1 MKKLFSALLPL
12 VFALAILSACNPNP
26 PAERIEYVKY
36 DRSTIEF
43 NDNHDLAL
51 SNYNDSLYY
60 LNEWKLGY
68 AAVGQTGD
76 YFPDMADPIIIP
88 DGGFY
93 YAFGT
98 RDTTVYQCFRS
109 SDLTTWTRLADAFVP
124 ENGSW
129 SRSGL
134 YAPDIQQ
141 INGKWYLYYT
151 ATDRNFEGNRCQL
164 GVAVSDN
171 VYGPYKQFTGVNANG
186 ENITLATPAFNG
198 MRGHQVLDANVLQD
212 GGKLYMYFS
221 YDTKTGTAG
230 SKFMEMSKD
239 KYAAEIWA
247 VELLDP
253 VTWDL
258 DTITPLCSPG
268 YERYDSPTRTIP
280 WEVQSKV
287 EGPGYGILEGPFV
300 IKRDGKYI
308 LTYSANL
315 YTHDCYAVGYAV
327 SDNPMGPFV
336 KPNGG
341 YMSNMLLGVPGEQGT
356 YIANRYKGFTK
367 GTGHAGIFQ
376 LTSGEYMFAY
386 HAHFNRLTWS
396 ETPPDNYRALALD
409 YIYFD
414 ADGMPYTNGP
424 TYSLQSKPACISG
437 YSNIISHATVRAEG
451 DRTEY
456 LYDSYTNRAYKTA
469 ETARE
474 TDFKAGTRSIEIKF
488 DAPVTVK
495 AVNIFNSYDFN
506 RYVDFIDQIDFGG
519 GLGIVNAQFNQRY
532 VKEDFIFPH
541 AAFNIELSNE
551 VVTDRIVITITSD
564 RDFSLGEIEVV
575 GKTD

>member
-1 MKKLFSALLPL
+1 MKKLFSVLLTL

-36 DRSTIEF
+36 EQSTIEF

-76 YFPDMADPIIIP
+76 YFPDMADPIIIS

-124 ENGSW
+124 ESGSW

-186 ENITLATPAFNG
+186 ENITLATPAFDG

-280 WEVQSKV
+280 
-287 EGPGYGILEGPFV
+287 
-300 IKRDGKYI
+300 
-308 LTYSANL
+308 
-315 YTHDCYAVGYAV
+315 
-327 SDNPMGPFV
+327 
-336 KPNGG
+336 
-341 YMSNMLLGVPGEQGT
+341 
-356 YIANRYKGFTK
+356 
-367 GTGHAGIFQ
+367 
-376 LTSGEYMFAY
+376 
-386 HAHFNRLTWS
+386 
-396 ETPPDNYRALALD
+396 
-409 YIYFD
+409 
-414 ADGMPYTNGP
+414 
-424 TYSLQSKPACISG
+424 
-437 YSNIISHATVRAEG
+437 
-451 DRTEY
+451 
-456 LYDSYTNRAYKTA
+456 
-469 ETARE
+469 
-474 TDFKAGTRSIEIKF
+474 
-488 DAPVTVK
+488 
-495 AVNIFNSYDFN
+495 
-506 RYVDFIDQIDFGG
+506 
-519 GLGIVNAQFNQRY
+519 
-532 VKEDFIFPH
+532 
-541 AAFNIELSNE
+541 
-551 VVTDRIVITITSD
+551 
-564 RDFSLGEIEVV
+564 
-575 GKTD
+575 